1 VNAAARFI
9 SIIFHPL
16 LLATY
21 LFALFYFVLPS
32 AWAPIPL
39 ANASTLLVMLLLITF
54 VLPAINLYLFKAL
67 GIISSL
73 ELGKRKER
81 RLPFIFIALIYCAVT
96 YMITRFTPIYWDD
109 NFLRFFLIIDAL
121 VIVSVLITFF
131 YRASI
136 HALALSGL
144 VGIFL
149 PLNKMTED
157 INVFYTTLGLI
168 VLTGI
173 VMSARLQLNAHSPR
187 EMLVGSLLGLATG
200 FAGMVILFS

>member
-21 LFALFYFVLPS
+21 LFTLFYFVLPS

-39 ANASTLLVMLLLITF
+39 GNASTLLVMLLLITF

-109 NFLRFFLIIDAL
+109 NFMRFFLIIDAL

-157 INVFYTTLGLI
+157 INVFYATLGLI
-168 VLTGI
+168 VLTGV